1 MPRRWPPS
9 TGSSRDRNS
18 VNIGILGGGNI
29 SDTHARAAA
38 AIPGVRVVACHGSNR
53 ERTAQLA
60 ERHQAVAYD
69 DLDAFL
75 SHRPMEIVAI
85 GSPSGLH
92 AEQGIAAARR
102 GLHVL
107 TEKPLDITTRRADEL
122 IKACEAANVKLGV
135 FFQDRLRPA
144 VVEIRRML
152 EEGELGKPVMIAGR
166 VRWYRPPEYY
176 KGSKWRGTWAL
187 DGGGALMNQAIHT
200 VDLVQWLFGP
210 VVRVSAAVATRIH
223 DIEVEDTAAAVLE
236 FTNGAIGTIEA
247 ATSLYPGYPRRL
259 EVTGSEGTVI
269 LEDDKIVRRDLRSS
283 GTSAAAAAVPAPP
296 PENVASP
303 VVSDASAHQRVIED
317 FISSIRH
324 DVIPATDGR
333 EARRSV
339 ELVETIYAAAKQQ
352 RALEPGEF

>member
-1 MPRRWPPS
+1 MH
-9 TGSSRDRNS
+9 
-18 VNIGILGGGNI
+18 IGILGGGNI

-38 AIPGVRVVACHGSNR
+38 AIPGVTVAACYGVNP
-53 ERTAQLA
+53 ERTAKLA
-60 ERHQAVAYD
+60 AQHGAVVYD
-69 DLDAFL
+69 NLESFLD
-75 SHRPMEIVAI
+75 HRPMDIVAI

-92 AEQGIAAARR
+92 AEQGIAAAKR

-107 TEKPLDITTRRADEL
+107 SEKPLDITTARADEL
-122 IKACEAANVKLGV
+122 IAACAAANVKLGV

-144 VVEIRRML
+144 IAEIKRML
-152 EEGELGKPVMIAGR
+152 DAGELGTPVMIAGR

-176 KGSKWRGTWAL
+176 SSSRWRGTWAL

-210 VVRVSAAVATRIH
+210 VARVSSAVATRIH

-236 FTNGAIGTIEA
+236 FTSGALGVIEA

-269 LEDDKIVRRDLRSS
+269 LEGDTISQRDLRGAAGS
-283 GTSAAAAAVPAPP
+283 GAATTPP
-296 PENVASP
+296 PRLENVASP

-317 FISSIRH
+317 FIAAIREGRE
-324 DVIPATDGR
+324 PATNGR

-339 ELVETIYAAAKQQ
+339 ELVETIYAAA
-352 RALEPGEF
+352 RSRRGIAPGEI